1 MKNPAAATFAEED
14 AATLAQPIT
23 DITPVT
29 RIKEFHDGENV
40 EWGRSTVRDD
50 WLMCVYTKSD
60 DFLENVQILLQRAP
74 TM

>member
-1 MKNPAAATFAEED
+1 MMNPAAATFAEED

-40 EWGRSTVRDD
+40 
-50 WLMCVYTKSD
+50 K
-60 DFLENVQILLQRAP
+60 
-74 TM
+74 

>member
-1 MKNPAAATFAEED
+1 MMNPAAATFAEED

-40 EWGRSTVRDD
+40 EWGSSTKGRLAD
-50 WLMCVYTKSD
+50 VY
-60 DFLENVQILLQRAP
+60 LHQIG
-74 TM
+74 